1 MSKSG
6 CVCIDFR
13 TVANRLT
20 RLYDDK
26 MAASGL
32 TVTQFSQL
40 NSIRQLGKPTLNELA
55 SATGLDR
62 TTLARNV
69 RVLEKLGYLN
79 MTIGEDARTRLIQ
92 MTQSGKRA
100 FEAAIPLWHGVQSG
114 LIESLGDEGY
124 AQLNELLNETND
136 ACAALAAN

>member
-79 MTIGEDARTRLIQ
+79 MTIGEDARTRVIQ
-92 MTQSGKRA
+92 MTRSGKRA

-114 LIESLGDEGY
+114 LIESLGDQG
-124 AQLNELLNETND
+124 ATLN
-136 ACAALAAN
+136 